1 MDMIMKK
8 IKSSLKNRENI
19 MEKQKFLIKKNN
31 IISRI
36 TYSNLDS
43 KVNDDNLSVKSEKKI
58 I

>member
-1 MDMIMKK
+1 MKK